1 MDGLRWFGRGLGR
14 DFTGLPGGDGPSFGR
29 LDAKGP
35 MRSFLSLGG
44 TALEDLAAA
53 KLALAAA
60 WELKSRRRHK
70 GKALATRHP

>member
-1 MDGLRWFGRGLGR
+1 
-14 DFTGLPGGDGPSFGR
+14 
-29 LDAKGP
+29 

-70 GKALATRHP
+70 GKALAKRHP